1 MKVLIVGIGA
11 LGGTLRPVQSM
22 QECPFGWRLA
32 APNPQASLLT
42 TADVGCLVA
51 ARPELIFAAG
61 VPRRRA
67 NLHPSCR
74 D

>member
-1 MKVLIVGIGA
+1 MKALIVVSVRWA
-11 LGGTLRPVQSM
+11 EPLRPVQSM
-22 QECPFGWRLA
+22 QECPFGWQLA